1 MQEVLAEFKII
12 SDHLCG
18 LQSDQAYLKNIPL
31 IIDTITEIILKVS
44 YKRKTFVL
52 LLLSTEYLLCKK
64 IVKNLIDILIN
75 LKYTYDEVI
84 LDLTPDC

>member
-1 MQEVLAEFKII
+1 MEEVLAEFKIV

-18 LQSDQAYLKNIPL
+18 LQSDAAYLKNIPT
-31 IIDTITEIILKVS
+31 IIDTITEVILKVS

-52 LLLSTEYLLCKK
+52 LLMCTEYILCKK